1 MKRGELYLVHHPSSS
16 DPKKQRVFVIVSRQL
31 LLDSSFSS
39 AICAPV
45 YSRRDGLH
53 TQVNVGIDEGLKHDS
68 SIHCDELVSLSKSLL
83 THYVRVVVARQ
94 TPGSRPRPGIRLG
107 PDAGDFSLTRTG
119 TVDSGGSKSPG
130 VALGVV
136 GLVVYEMVGFSS

>member
-1 MKRGELYLVHHPSSS
+1 MKRGELYLVHHPSSN
-16 DPKKQRVFVIVSRQL
+16 DPKKQRVFAIVSRQL

-68 SIHCDELVSLSKSLL
+68 SIHCDELGSLSKSLL
-83 THYVRVVVARQ
+83 THYV
-94 TPGSRPRPGIRLG
+94 GSL
-107 PDAGDFSLTRTG
+107 
-119 TVDSGGSKSPG
+119 SP
-130 VALGVV
+130 ATHPAATTCAATATAK
-136 GLVVYEMVGFSS
+136 